1 MQILSWGNSANN
13 YRYRSPVTCS
23 ARAWTWS
30 LLCAGTFVVGAKL
43 GEAVPSDLSV
53 VSESQSRPLTVG
65 NRRPTSRCG
74 RPRRIPSLIL
84 VSRLGG
90 FYVLQLVDEFSDPSG
105 DMLVERAG
113 GD

>member
-1 MQILSWGNSANN
+1 M
-13 YRYRSPVTCS
+13 
-23 ARAWTWS
+23 
-30 LLCAGTFVVGAKL
+30 
-43 GEAVPSDLSV
+43 
-53 VSESQSRPLTVG
+53 
-65 NRRPTSRCG
+65 CG
-74 RPRRIPSLIL
+74 RPRRIPSLIF